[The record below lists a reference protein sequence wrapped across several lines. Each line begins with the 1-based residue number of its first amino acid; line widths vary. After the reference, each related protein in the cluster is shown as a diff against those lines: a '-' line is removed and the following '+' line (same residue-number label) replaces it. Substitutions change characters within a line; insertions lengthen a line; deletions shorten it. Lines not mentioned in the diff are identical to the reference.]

1 MFSGGEWVKINHHKG
16 EKMNQEIL
24 NALNAQIGHE
34 YENYMLYEQASAY
47 CDDRGLDE
55 SAKLFRKQ
63 ADGEM
68 EHARKFTDYVRDARG
83 KVVIPAIKAQK
94 SEFATGEEVFLAAF
108 EREQE
113 TTKKIYAIRDLS
125 WKAGDHATFE
135 MLTWFVNEQVEEENL
150 TDKLLA
156 VVRGFG
162 EKNIYLIEAYLSHLG

>member
-1 MFSGGEWVKINHHKG
+1 
-16 EKMNQEIL
+16 MNQEIM

-34 YENYMLYEQASAY
+34 YGNSMLYEHGSAY
-47 CDDRGLDE
+47 FDDKGMDE
-55 SAKLFRKQ
+55 AAKLFRKQ
-63 ADGEM
+63 ADGEL

-94 SEFATGEEVFLAAF
+94 SEFASGEEVFLAAF

-113 TTKKIYAIRDLS
+113 TTAMIYTLRDLA

-150 TDKLLA
+150 TEKLLL

-162 EKNIYLIEAYLSHLG
+162 EKNLYMIEAYLSHMAE

>member
-1 MFSGGEWVKINHHKG
+1 
-16 EKMNQEIL
+16 MNQEIL
-24 NALNAQIGHE
+24 NALNVQIGHE
-34 YENYMLYEQASAY
+34 YGNYMLYEQASAY
-47 CDDRGLDE
+47 FDDRGMDLT
-55 SAKLFRKQ
+55 AKLLRKQ

-94 SEFATGEEVFLAAF
+94 SDYANSEEVFLAAF

-113 TTKKIYAIRDLS
+113 TTKMIYSIRDLA

-150 TDKLLA
+150 TEKLLI

-162 EKNIYLIEAYLSHLG
+162 EKNVYLIEAYLSHLA

>member
-1 MFSGGEWVKINHHKG
+1 MK
-16 EKMNQEIL
+16 QEIL

-47 CDDRGLDE
+47 CDDRGLDGA
-55 SAKLFRKQ
+55 AKLFRKQ

-94 SEFATGEEVFLAAF
+94 SDFATGEAVFQAAY

-113 TTKKIYAIRDLS
+113 TTSRIYAMRDLAM
-125 WKAGDHATFE
+125 KAGDHATFE
-135 MLTWFVNEQVEEENL
+135 MLAWFVTEQVEEENL
-150 TDKLLA
+150 TEKLLT

-162 EKNIYLIEAYLSHLG
+162 EKNLYLIEAYISHMK

>member
-1 MFSGGEWVKINHHKG
+1 
-16 EKMNQEIL
+16 MNQETM

-47 CDDRGLDE
+47 FDDRGLDGA
-55 SAKLFRKQ
+55 AKLFRKQ

-83 KVVIPAIKAQK
+83 KVVIPAIRAQK
-94 SEFATGEEVFLAAF
+94 NEFATGEEVFKAAY

-113 TTKKIYAIRDLS
+113 TTAKINAIRDLA

-135 MLTWFVNEQVEEENL
+135 MLAWFVTEQVEEENL
-150 TDKLLA
+150 TEKLLLVA
-156 VVRGFG
+156 RGFG
-162 EKNIYLIEAYLSHLG
+162 EKNLYLIEAYISHMG

>member
-1 MFSGGEWVKINHHKG
+1 MK
-16 EKMNQEIL
+16 QEIL
-24 NALNAQIGHE
+24 NKLNAQIGHE

-68 EHARKFTDYVRDARG
+68 EHARKFTDYIRDARG
-83 KVVIPAIKAQK
+83 KVVIPAIRAQK
-94 SEFATGEEVFLAAF
+94 SEFTSGEEVFLAAF

-113 TTKKIYAIRDLS
+113 TTKKIYAIRDLA
-125 WKAGDHATFE
+125 WKEGDHATFE
-135 MLTWFVNEQVEEENL
+135 MLAWFVTEQVEEENL
-150 TDKLLA
+150 TDKLLT

-162 EKNIYLIEAYLSHLG
+162 EKNLFLIEAYLSHLG

>member
-1 MFSGGEWVKINHHKG
+1 
-16 EKMNQEIL
+16 MNQEIM
-24 NALNAQIGHE
+24 NALNEQIGHE

-47 CDDRGLDE
+47 CDDKALDG
-55 SAKLFRKQ
+55 AAALFRKQ
-63 ADGEM
+63 ADGEL

-83 KVVIPAIKAQK
+83 KVVIPAIRAQK

-113 TTKKIYAIRDLS
+113 TTARIYTIREMA

-135 MLTWFVNEQVEEENL
+135 MLTWFVTEQVEEENL
-150 TDKLLA
+150 TEKLLT

-162 EKNIYLIEAYLSHLG
+162 EKNLYLIEAYISHMG